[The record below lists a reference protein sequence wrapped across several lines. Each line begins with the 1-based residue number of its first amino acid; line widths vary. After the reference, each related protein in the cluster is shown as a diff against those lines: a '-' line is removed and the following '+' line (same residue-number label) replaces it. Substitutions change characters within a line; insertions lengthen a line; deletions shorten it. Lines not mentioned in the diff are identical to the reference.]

1 MSIESEVITVK
12 FATDTILELEGEA
25 EDALHFIQSGGATQS
40 SDTRVVL
47 LTEAKWHLE
56 RCLAMLD
63 EVEPS
68 LRVEGG
74 EFNAA

>member
-1 MSIESEVITVK
+1 VK

-25 EDALHFIQSGGATQS
+25 EEALHFIQSSAAVRSG
-40 SDTRVVL
+40 DTRVVL
-47 LTEAKWHLE
+47 LAEAKHHVA
-56 RCLAMLD
+56 RCLAILD